1 MNASTQA
8 FLETDTG
15 DPAVECGPGSPGQ
28 VDFRGHGSRRP
39 EFREVTVRVARN
51 FARSRFASSGI
62 SRGDGSRRPEF
73 REVTVRVARNSEVT
87 VRVVASPLFFFPRR
101 CAARVHTVPRFT
113 HFTYSHLAGLRP
125 RIRASS
131 RGISRKCMDG
141 MAQN

>member
-51 FARSRFASSGI
+51 

-73 REVTVRVARNSEVT
+73 REVTVRVVRNFAR
-87 VRVVASPLFFFPRR
+87 
-101 CAARVHTVPRFT
+101 
-113 HFTYSHLAGLRP
+113 
-125 RIRASS
+125 
-131 RGISRKCMDG
+131 
-141 MAQN
+141 